1 MAPFNRREST
11 CDAFRQ
17 TAALKVTLPWVTA
30 EWERTTQMMGQD
42 YWPYGIA
49 RNQATLT
56 AAVQYSYEQGLI
68 SRLIPM
74 EALFAES
81 TLERFIV

>member
-1 MAPFNRREST
+1 
-11 CDAFRQ
+11 
-17 TAALKVTLPWVTA
+17 
-30 EWERTTQMMGQD
+30 MMGQD